1 MSQKFP
7 VKRLSRFNEDIIKNY
22 DENSN
27 KECSLEVDVEYP
39 KNLFN
44 QHKDFPYLP
53 ERKKLGKIEKLV
65 CDIQDK
71 GKYVVHIRA
80 LKQALNRG
88 LIVKR
93 VHKVI
98 QFNQEA

>member
-1 MSQKFP
+1 MLSIE
-7 VKRLSRFNEDIIKNY
+7 RLHSGFT
-22 DENSN
+22 
-27 KECSLEVDVEYP
+27 
-39 KNLFN
+39 F
-44 QHKDFPYLP
+44 LP
-53 ERKKLGKIEKLV
+53 ERNKIEKCNKLI

-80 LKQALNRG
+80 LKQASNRG

-93 VHKVI
+93 VYKVI

>member
-1 MSQKFP
+1 MIK
-7 VKRLSRFNEDIIKNY
+7 KLSRFNEDFIKNY

-27 KECSLEVDVEYP
+27 KGCSLEADVEYP

-44 QHKDFPYLP
+44 HHKDFPYLP

-71 GKYVVHIRA
+71 EKYVVHIRA
-80 LKQALNRG
+80 LKQASNRG